1 MKIYQ
6 VDAFAAALFQGNPAA
21 VVPLAEWLP
30 DGMMQNIAMENNLAE
45 TAFIVPRAGLAGQGV
60 EDLSGPNSRPGTRD
74 VPGPGTG
81 PEDRGVGV
89 GTVGD
94 EEYDYMIRWFTPTVE
109 VELCG
114 HATLASGQV
123 VFRHLGFEGN
133 VVVFRSLYSG
143 DLKVSKAGG
152 TRGTADGAKGLK
164 ETFGGRLSGEKESAG
179 EIESLELDFPA
190 NMPELVG
197 TGMGAAASVRPA
209 DHTAIF
215 EGLRIAPRE
224 LYRGRHDFMVVLD
237 SQEQVEKLSPDFGML
252 AGAQARGVVVTA
264 PGRDVDFVSRCFFPQ
279 SGIDEDPVTGSAH
292 TMMIPFWAGRLGRNK
307 LSAIQ
312 LSRRRGYL
320 DCTLAGDR
328 VFIGGRAH
336 TYLVGDIFVK

>member
-21 VVPLAEWLP
+21 VVPLAEWSP
-30 DGMMQNIAMENNLAE
+30 DGVMQNIAMENNLAE
-45 TAFIVPRAGLAGQGV
+45 TAFIMPRTALAGPGELPGSGGRPGSGDQPVSG
-60 EDLSGPNSRPGTRD
+60 EKDLSGQGAD
-74 VPGPGTG
+74 AAD
-81 PEDRGVGV
+81 ED
-89 GTVGD
+89 
-94 EEYDYMIRWFTPTVE
+94 YDYTIRWFTPTVE

-114 HATLASGQV
+114 HATLASGEV
-123 VFRHLGFEGN
+123 VFRHLGFQGE

-143 DLKVSKAGG
+143 DLKVSKGGG
-152 TRGTADGAKGLK
+152 TSGAKGP
-164 ETFGGRLSGEKESAG
+164 AG
-179 EIESLELDFPA
+179 EGETLELDFPA
-190 NMPELVG
+190 NMPELAG
-197 TGMGAAASVRPA
+197 TGTGVAASVRPA
-209 DHTAIF
+209 DRTAIF

-224 LYRGRHDFMVVLD
+224 LYRGRHDFMVVMD
-237 SQEQVEKLSPDFGML
+237 SQEQVEELNPNFSIL
-252 AGAQARGVVVTA
+252 AGAQSRGLVVTA

-292 TMMIPFWAGRLGRNK
+292 TMMIPFWAARLGRDK

-328 VFIGGRAH
+328 VFIGGQAH

>member
-60 EDLSGPNSRPGTRD
+60 EDLSGPNSRPGAKD

-81 PEDRGVGV
+81 YEDRGVG
-89 GTVGD
+89 TVGN

-143 DLKVSKAGG
+143 DLKVSKAVG
-152 TRGTADGAKGLK
+152 T
-164 ETFGGRLSGEKESAG
+164 
-179 EIESLELDFPA
+179 ESLELDFPA
-190 NMPELVG
+190 NMPELAG
-197 TGMGAAASVRPA
+197 TGMGTAASVRPA

-237 SQEQVEKLSPDFGML
+237 SQEQVEELSPDFGIL

>member
-30 DGMMQNIAMENNLAE
+30 DGVMQNIAMENNLAE
-45 TAFIVPRAGLAGQGV
+45 TAFIVPASALAG
-60 EDLSGPNSRPGTRD
+60 PGN
-74 VPGPGTG
+74 
-81 PEDRGVGV
+81 
-89 GTVGD
+89 
-94 EEYDYMIRWFTPTVE
+94 YDYSIRWFTPTVE

-114 HATLASGQV
+114 HATLASGLV
-123 VFRHLGFEGN
+123 VFRHLGFKGD

-143 DLKVSKAGG
+143 DLKVSRA
-152 TRGTADGAKGLK
+152 AEA
-164 ETFGGRLSGEKESAG
+164 
-179 EIESLELDFPA
+179 LELDFPA
-190 NMPELVG
+190 NMPELAG
-197 TGMGAAASVRPA
+197 TGTGAAASVRPA

-224 LYRGRHDFMVVLD
+224 LYRGRHDFMVVMD
-237 SQEQVEKLSPDFGML
+237 SQEQVEELSPNFTIL

-264 PGRDVDFVSRCFFPQ
+264 PGRDVDFISRCFYPQ
-279 SGIDEDPVTGSAH
+279 SGIDEDPATGSAH

-328 VFIGGRAH
+328 VFIGGQAH
-336 TYLVGDIFVK
+336 TYLVGDIFV

>member
-21 VVPLAEWLP
+21 VVPLTEWLP
-30 DGMMQNIAMENNLAE
+30 DGTMQNIAMENNLAE
-45 TAFIVPRAGLAGQGV
+45 TAFIVPRSGPGDLAGPGDSADAG
-60 EDLSGPNSRPGTRD
+60 DLA
-74 VPGPGTG
+74 
-81 PEDRGVGV
+81 DRGSSASG
-89 GTVGD
+89 GD
-94 EEYDYMIRWFTPTVE
+94 YDYTIRWFTPTVE

-123 VFRHLGFEGN
+123 VFQHLGFQGD

-143 DLKVSKAGG
+143 DLKVSKATGG
-152 TRGTADGAKGLK
+152 TRDADGTKDLASQVG
-164 ETFGGRLSGEKESAG
+164 A
-179 EIESLELDFPA
+179 LELDFPA
-190 NMPELVG
+190 NMPELAG
-197 TGMGAAASVRPA
+197 TGTGVAASVRPA
-209 DHTAIF
+209 DHKAIF
-215 EGLRIAPRE
+215 EGLGIAQRE

-237 SQEQVEKLSPDFGML
+237 SQEQVEELSPNFTIL

-312 LSRRRGYL
+312 LSRRKGWL

-328 VFIGGRAH
+328 VFIGGQAH

>member
-30 DGMMQNIAMENNLAE
+30 DGMMQNIALENNLAE

-60 EDLSGPNSRPGTRD
+60 EDLSGPNSRPGAKD

-81 PEDRGVGV
+81 DEDRGVG
-89 GTVGD
+89 TVGN

-152 TRGTADGAKGLK
+152 T
-164 ETFGGRLSGEKESAG
+164 
-179 EIESLELDFPA
+179 ESLELDFPA
-190 NMPELVG
+190 NMPELAG
-197 TGMGAAASVRPA
+197 TGMGTAASVRPA

-237 SQEQVEKLSPDFGML
+237 SQEQVEELSPDFGIL

>member
-21 VVPLAEWLP
+21 VVPLTEWLP
-30 DGMMQNIAMENNLAE
+30 DGVMQNIAMENNLAE
-45 TAFIVPRAGLAGQGV
+45 TAFIVPRAALAGASPSDG
-60 EDLSGPNSRPGTRD
+60 G
-74 VPGPGTG
+74 
-81 PEDRGVGV
+81 
-89 GTVGD
+89 
-94 EEYDYMIRWFTPTVE
+94 YDYMIRWFTPTVE

-123 VFRHLGFEGN
+123 VFQHLGFKGD

-143 DLKVSKAGG
+143 DLKVSKV
-152 TRGTADGAKGLK
+152 TDRTKD
-164 ETFGGRLSGEKESAG
+164 TAG
-179 EIESLELDFPA
+179 EVGDPSDGGGALELDFPA
-190 NMPELVG
+190 NMPELAG
-197 TGMGAAASVRPA
+197 TGTGVAASVRA
-209 DHTAIF
+209 EGHTTIF

-224 LYRGRHDFMVVLD
+224 LYRGRHDFMVILD
-237 SQEQVEKLSPDFGML
+237 SQEQVEALSPDFSIL
-252 AGAQARGVVVTA
+252 AAGQARGVVVTA
-264 PGRDVDFVSRCFFPQ
+264 PGRDVDFVSRCFYPQ

-328 VFIGGRAH
+328 VFIGGQAH